1 MSLEVLKAWPS
12 VKQAWQAMHSDVNQI
27 VVAVHVGIDE
37 LLELL
42 TQTIGRQ
49 DFTELILQ
57 RRGERRAT
65 INEVLGSLQTL
76 RRRRMYVS
84 VL

>member
-1 MSLEVLKAWPS
+1 MQMSLEVLKAWPS

-49 DFTELILQ
+49 DFTELIF
-57 RRGERRAT
+57 
-65 INEVLGSLQTL
+65 L
-76 RRRRMYVS
+76 RFPKVFLNLLNDFIEICVHFS
-84 VL
+84 WK

>member
-49 DFTELILQ
+49 DFTELIF
-57 RRGERRAT
+57 
-65 INEVLGSLQTL
+65 L
-76 RRRRMYVS
+76 RFPKVFLNLLNDFIEICVHFS
-84 VL
+84 WK